1 MASNIS
7 ASKRECL
14 EDIISIYH
22 DILLN
27 EIAVMRANTIVE
39 EGYNTGEA
47 IVYFSS
53 SYPLY
58 TAHSNVNRG
67 LDYLVL
73 AYSIINGLRRL
84 EGGYNVVKPIDPEP
98 LCDPNKIKS
107 RLTRVLSH
115 IKKGLPDIDQVNLED
130 LIAEYVLELV
140 DLGLLHMIPE
150 QTNDNLNIIET
161 RKLIEEKSNFI
172 VAKINESKDFH
183 ALKVCLRLEEFFYR
197 YGIDPRKLLEAFA
210 KKLIEKVGIKQ
221 SDEEQKLFSKTY
233 FKTLHG
239 MLYKYSSSASSLPF
253 NPATLESNVLPFVI
267 EPPLPSS
274 YLLSTSTGRQINEQ
288 EILNSIKS
296 CIESIAKMNGVNV
309 NNESVNNISRII
321 EDILIEVSKKY
332 PKLSEY
338 QYRYIVN
345 MFRACGEN
353 KNVLTVITSPTGTG
367 KTLIFLVYVLMKI
380 LIFKLLGK
388 KAKAIIIYPRK
399 ALARDQLV
407 KIIEL
412 VDIVNNVLKQ
422 KEKSLNIVVGIR
434 DGDSL
439 ELYAEPTEPIE
450 LRGLRLRG
458 FKICHKS
465 DFGGKYTV
473 FLSKSECDKCSP
485 GDIIERITWL
495 KDIKQES
502 WKYFSEYDLVIT
514 NHSILNMLAND
525 ALKSTDYME
534 YKDVIGDVKIIVID
548 EAHVYA
554 KENLEVLA
562 TALLKLLYT
571 RSHILKN
578 TIPESTADLVK
589 DLDIIMSS
597 ATLTDQY
604 IISKNGKKMYSGNII
619 GFFKL
624 KSTYE
629 EQETKLPTTLSE
641 FLQNMLSEE
650 IFREYCEH
658 NAIIYVDYDYMI
670 AKDLGVTQSGDSIVW
685 KYPFRLKTALVVNPY
700 PDRRSWTALAEI
712 LIALLHWLNSIR
724 VRLKKLDDN
733 DNNYSKTLG
742 LVFIDSKSTLKDIYR
757 TFVDRQILDAQD
769 HADRVLLTG
778 LYIESIK
785 NKKPRREAE
794 EQIIKYI
801 DKKTRQNGCCSYELV
816 YKDEVIRDFSVI
828 PMYIK
833 LNDLPLLMD
842 TDISNYNAFSNI
854 ISKLSLY
861 HSIRDFIEGLN
872 GFACKLM
879 LRYKSYKEFLKNL
892 GGLSKNIKVILMH
905 HGDLER
911 KERAIIESHM
921 KGDLSPIP
929 YLTLSTSTMELGVDI
944 EHVPIIVQ
952 FASEPTS
959 VELNQRM
966 GRSGRSLWSFY
977 ISTLILVL
985 RNTGEDLIYSRD
997 QEAVEYVYNFITPK
1011 TYNPY
1016 QHADIMLR
1024 HLTKIYIDECLS
1036 IVGSTDIENKLRTFI
1051 NATPIRQIA
1060 KNLHATFD
1068 IWAREVKSTTNI
1080 LSAKSSSQNPQ
1091 KVLDETNEEIR
1102 NTLIKI
1108 TANIERIIKSKDPQ
1122 AVKFEND
1129 LKKVQQD
1136 LSKVKQG
1143 FERHFEAMSYRWN
1156 ALPYLRLLSR
1166 IYCNVMNIE
1175 ENYRSSFEAG
1185 RLYWDREI
1193 VESLINSL
1201 SGLMTCIQY
1210 QYSLYQLPN
1219 LPKDVEKYLN
1229 EKLYLFDTLT
1239 PGLIDDIGN
1248 SFCNHLLIEY
1258 TKKGGVKINM
1268 INDPIETF
1276 SRARPLN
1283 IKLGE

>member
-107 RLTRVLSH
+107 RLARVLSH
-115 IKKGLPDIDQVNLED
+115 IKKGSPDIDQVNLED

-210 KKLIEKVGIKQ
+210 KKLAEKIEIKQ

-274 YLLSTSTGRQINEQ
+274 YLLSTPTGRQINEQ
-288 EILNSIKS
+288 EILNNIKF

-309 NNESVNNISRII
+309 NNESINNISRII

-439 ELYAEPTEPIE
+439 ELYAEPTEPTE

-485 GDIIERITWL
+485 GDIIERVTWL
-495 KDIKQES
+495 KDIKQEG

-571 RSHILKN
+571 RSNILKN

-629 EQETKLPTTLSE
+629 EHETKLPTTLSE

-658 NAIIYVDYDYMI
+658 NEIVYVNYDCMI
-670 AKDLGVTQSGDSIVW
+670 AKDLGVTQGGDNIVW
-685 KYPFRLKTALVVNPY
+685 KYPYKLKTALVVNPY
-700 PDRRSWTALAEI
+700 PYKQSWTTLAEV
-712 LIALLHWLNSIR
+712 LIALFHWLHSVR
-724 VRLKKLDDN
+724 VRLKELDRD
-733 DNNYSKTLG
+733 YSKALG
-742 LVFIDSKSTLKDIYR
+742 LVFIDSKSTLKDICKA
-757 TFVDRQILDAQD
+757 FVNRQILDAQD

-778 LYIESIK
+778 RYKESRKDGKDRIQ
-785 NKKPRREAE
+785 ALG
-794 EQIIKYI
+794 QIVKYI
-801 DKKTRQNGCCSYELV
+801 DGEIMRNKYCSYELI
-816 YKDEVIRDFSVI
+816 YKHKVISDFTVLPI
-828 PMYIK
+828 YVK
-833 LNDLPLLMD
+833 LNDLPLLIQ
-842 TDISNYNAFSNI
+842 TSISNYDGLLNTVI
-854 ISKLSLY
+854 DKLTLN
-861 HSIRDFIEGLN
+861 HAITDFIEELN
-872 GFACKLM
+872 RFAFKLI
-879 LRYKSYKEFLKNL
+879 YAKSYKEFLEKHL
-892 GGLSKNIKVILMH
+892 KRLRVAVLMH

-911 KERAIIESHM
+911 DERAIIESHI
-921 KGDLSPIP
+921 KGDLNPIP

-944 EHVPIIVQ
+944 EHVPVVVQ
-952 FASEPTS
+952 FTSEPTS

-966 GRSGRSLWSFY
+966 GRSGRFRSSFY

-985 RNTGEDLIYSRD
+985 RNTGEDLTYSRD
-997 QEAVEYVYNFITPK
+997 QEAIEYVYNFITPK
-1011 TYNPY
+1011 TYDPHK
-1016 QHADIMLR
+1016 HAEVMLR
-1024 HLTKIYIDECLS
+1024 YLTKTYLDEFLNG
-1036 IVGSTDIENKLRTFI
+1036 VGGSGIEDKLRIFM
-1051 NATPIRQIA
+1051 NATPIQRIVE
-1060 KNLHATFD
+1060 NLQKAFNTWVEEVGTAT
-1068 IWAREVKSTTNI
+1068 SI
-1080 LSAKSSSQNPQ
+1080 LSAKSSPQNLEE
-1091 KVLDETNEEIR
+1091 VLNEIKD
-1102 NTLIKI
+1102 NIDNASIKI
-1108 TANIERIIKSKDPQ
+1108 TMIINSTFKNMDSEAKEFRGELERIK
-1122 AVKFEND
+1122 
-1129 LKKVQQD
+1129 QD
-1136 LSKVKQG
+1136 LSKIRQG
-1143 FERHFEAMSYRWN
+1143 IDSHIKRIKISGYCWN

-1166 IYCNVMNIE
+1166 AYNDVISISEKYKN
-1175 ENYRSSFEAG
+1175 SFESG
-1185 RLYWDREI
+1185 KLYWDKSI
-1193 VESLINSL
+1193 VENLIASL
-1201 SGLMTCIQY
+1201 SELMAYIHRH
-1210 QYSLYQLPN
+1210 YSLYQQQKM
-1219 LPKDVEKYLN
+1219 PKNVRKYLD

-1239 PGLIDDIGN
+1239 PGLMDDIGN
-1248 SFCNHLLIEY
+1248 TFCNHLLIEC
-1258 TKKGGVKINM
+1258 TKGGNVRIHM
-1268 INDPIETF
+1268 INDSVETLL
-1276 SRARPLN
+1276 RARPLN
-1283 IKLGE
+1283 IRLGE